1 MNIKRILS
9 LIIAFA
15 LATVIFASC
24 AEVGENMGF
33 IHVENGEI
41 VDGNG
46 EAVWL
51 KGIAFGND
59 VWSNPT
65 EPVLTSHDESS
76 YEDIASMGFNCVR
89 FYLNYQLFED
99 DADPYNYK
107 EEGFKWIDDNIKW
120 AKKNGI
126 GLILNMHVPQGGY
139 QSQGNG
145 TGLWTDEESQNR
157 LIALWAEIAKHYAD
171 EETVIGYGVLNE
183 PIVPDIGSVEASVD
197 QCRDLMQRITD
208 AIRKYDVNHI
218 IFAERVCAVQDAQ
231 GHSDWNIELGKLQFL
246 LDDDNTAYE
255 FHCYSPHSF
264 THQDMDWA
272 GTGGNVKTYPSDEL
286 MVSDVIDDWVDCASS
301 KLVETLEDGW
311 ELYQTSPV
319 TLTDEYN
326 VGTITLRAKGV
337 GADGVAYFDDVIVEQ
352 YKDGELVKTIKELDF
367 DSGAPELYFWAQNN
381 EGNNYIS
388 PNGYS
393 GKCFAISGTT
403 ADANVSGYKFEL
415 KEGYEYVIKAKI
427 KKENVSSGASVMPR
441 IDFSLAGNLM
451 TLDKEYLESEIM
463 ANIQFGTINNV
474 PMYMGEFGAANT
486 ACLYNRGGEKW
497 VSDMLDICEE
507 LGVHFT
513 YHAYHEGAFGLYG
526 NSADE
531 LPANRNDE
539 LAQVFI
545 DKLTKIS

>member
-9 LIIAFA
+9 LIIAFM
-15 LATVIFASC
+15 LAAVTFAGC
-24 AEVGENMGF
+24 GEVDESMGF

-41 VDGNG
+41 VNGNG

-51 KGIAFGND
+51 KGIALGND

-76 YEDIASMGFNCVR
+76 FEDIASMGFNCVR

-107 EEGFKWIDDNIKW
+107 EEGFEWLDKNIKW

-126 GLILNMHVPQGGY
+126 GLIFNMHVPQGGY

-171 EETVIGYGVLNE
+171 EEAVIGYGVLNE

-231 GHSDWNIELGKLQFL
+231 GNSDWNIELSKLQFL

-255 FHCYSPHSF
+255 FHCYSPHNF

-272 GTGGNVKTYPSDEL
+272 GTAGNVKTYPSDEL

-311 ELYQTSPV
+311 ELYQTSPI

-352 YKDGELVKTIKELDF
+352 YKDGELVKTVKELDF
-367 DSGAPELYFWAQNN
+367 DSVAPALYFWAQNN
-381 EGNNYIS
+381 EGKNYIT

-393 GKCFAISGTT
+393 GKGYAISGTT

-415 KEGYEYVIKAKI
+415 KEGYEYVIKAKV

-463 ANIQFGTINNV
+463 ANIQFGTANNV

-497 VSDMLDICEE
+497 VSDMLDICKE

-513 YHAYHEGAFGLYG
+513 YHAYHEGAFGLYS
-526 NSADE
+526 NSANE
-531 LPANRNDE
+531 LPANRNDK

-545 DKLTKIS
+545 DKLTK